1 MHSRKDE
8 IVSENGDQP
17 SEGEPF
23 AIIPK
28 VFKLY
33 TGPPTLNQA
42 AVNLM
47 YILWT
52 PRPFPDLNKAI
63 EAARQIDLA
72 GVEVSWIIECPDG
85 QRLERDDII
94 QRYPP

>member
-8 IVSENGDQP
+8 LTSENGEP
-17 SEGEPF
+17 GEGEPF
-23 AIIPK
+23 ATMPK

-33 TGPPTLNQA
+33 TGSPTLTQV
-42 AVNLM
+42 AVNQM

-52 PRPFPDLNKAI
+52 PRPFPDLNRAI
-63 EAARQIDLA
+63 ETARQIDQT

-85 QRLERDDII
+85 QRLERNEII
-94 QRYPP
+94 KRYQPP